1 MSRIGNG
8 GIRLQQKRRKLEHGF
23 WNAAIPSTCVVP
35 LQQHTG
41 SILKPQVYEG
51 DTVREG
57 MIIADG
63 EGRLALPIHA
73 PIPGRVRSVGR
84 AQLFDGTYS
93 TAILIELAGEFDQL
107 GKQSEERDWKRL
119 DGDALR
125 KIVREA
131 GVIVG
136 DRSPLPAHVYLHR
149 GRLGKPPVLV
159 LDLAETEPFLTGD
172 AELARTY
179 PQEVLEGMRIAARMV
194 DTENCRIFAVKGNHR
209 ALTSIREHMDQA
221 FRVHVVP
228 DRYPAN
234 MEFQVRRTVLSRQ
247 DLHDPSA
254 LIFTV
259 YPSTAFAIYEAVVL
273 GKPQIDR
280 VIAVGGG
287 AVARPAHIRVRIGTS
302 VADVLAECGALT
314 CDPAKILVG
323 GPLTGN
329 LVRNVAA
336 PVPKGT
342 SAVLALTEE
351 EIRAGTQQPCIG
363 CGSCVRSCPVSI
375 NPVLL
380 NDLVRGGRISDA
392 VGAGLNDCIECGL
405 CAHLCPSRIPLVV
418 GIREGKRTARMA
430 G

>member
-1 MSRIGNG
+1 MNGIGNG
-8 GIRLQQKRRKLEHGF
+8 GIRLQRKRQKLEHGF

-41 SILKPQVYEG
+41 SLLKPLVHEG

-63 EGRLALPIHA
+63 TGRLALPIHA
-73 PIPGRVRSVGR
+73 PIPGRVQSVGR
-84 AQLFDGTYS
+84 ARLFDGTYS

-107 GKQSEERDWKRL
+107 GKQSEARDWTRL
-119 DGDALR
+119 DAESLR
-125 KIVREA
+125 EIVRDA

-136 DRSPLPAHVYLHR
+136 DRSPLPAHAYLRR
-149 GRLGKPPVLV
+149 GRLKIPPVLV
-159 LDLAETEPFLTGD
+159 LDLAETEPYLTGD

-179 PQEVLEGMRIAARMV
+179 PQEVLEGMRIAARMA
-194 DTENCRIFAVKGNHR
+194 DTEECRIVAVKSNHR
-209 ALTSIREHMDQA
+209 ALDSIREHIDRA

-234 MEFQVRRTVLSRQ
+234 IEFQVRRMVLSRQ
-247 DLHDPSA
+247 YLHDPAA
-254 LIFTV
+254 LIFTI

-287 AVARPAHIRVRIGTS
+287 AVARPAHVRVRIGTS
-302 VADVLAECGALT
+302 VADVLAECGALV
-314 CDPAKILVG
+314 CDPAKIVIG
-323 GPLTGN
+323 GPLTGS
-329 LVRNVAA
+329 LVENVAA

-363 CGSCVRSCPVSI
+363 CGACVRSCPVSL
-375 NPVLL
+375 NPVLI
-380 NDLVRGGRISDA
+380 NDLVRGGRTADA
-392 VGAGLNDCIECGL
+392 LAAGMDDCIECGL

-418 GIREGKRTARMA
+418 GIREGKRTARKT